1 MRPGAPDV
9 AAEPLKILMVT
20 PHLPP
25 YQAANALLPHVLG
38 VELEK
43 RGHGVSFLTFKTG
56 EGERASAAY
65 VKRRTA
71 FRPTRIPQ
79 LLEALET
86 RRKAGPLIEQA
97 DVVHV
102 HSNTWMNQVAAR
114 AAVRRGTP
122 YVLTHYGTEIWH
134 HDGRNRAFRALNR
147 NARHVTFYSA
157 GLLARARE
165 LNVPLREASV
175 VYPAVDILFSPLG
188 PPERQA
194 VRAPLLA
201 SGESLLF
208 NVKRLHPLADHAT
221 LLRAFALLDPA
232 QVRAKLVIAGSGEER
247 EPLENLARELGLAG
261 RVRFL
266 GLVPNSEV
274 ARLHA
279 AADLF
284 VLSSR
289 LEATPTVVLEALA
302 CGTRVVSTDNPGGL
316 ELGAMFG
323 DDIRVVTRENPQ
335 ALADGI
341 AASLREN
348 RRISER
354 TARLI
359 DERFSLRGLVDR
371 YCEIYEEALR

>member
-1 MRPGAPDV
+1 
-9 AAEPLKILMVT
+9 LKILMVT

-43 RGHGVSFLTFKTG
+43 RGHQVSFLTFEA
-56 EGERASAAY
+56 EGTPRARTAY
-65 VKRRTA
+65 VRRRTA
-71 FRPTRIPQ
+71 FRATRIPQ
-79 LLEALET
+79 LLEAVET
-86 RRKAGPLIEQA
+86 RRKALPLIDEA

-114 AAVRRGTP
+114 LAARQGKP

-134 HDGRNRAFRALNR
+134 HDGRNRAFRTLNR

-165 LNVPLREASV
+165 LSVPLREASV

-188 PPERQA
+188 PPEREA
-194 VRAPLLA
+194 VRAPLLS

-232 QVRAKLVIAGSGEER
+232 LVKAKLVIAGSGEER
-247 EPLENLARELGLAG
+247 ASLEALALELGLSG

-266 GLVPNSEV
+266 GLVPNHEV
-274 ARLHA
+274 AKLHA

-316 ELGAMFG
+316 ELGEMFP
-323 DDIRVVTRENPQ
+323 DDLRIVPKEDPR

-341 AASLREN
+341 TASLREN
-348 RRISER
+348 RRISEK

-371 YCEIYEEALR
+371 YCQIYEEAQR

>member
-1 MRPGAPDV
+1 MN
-9 AAEPLKILMVT
+9 ILMVT

-38 VELEK
+38 QELEK
-43 RGHGVSFLTFKTG
+43 RGHGVSFLTFKTSDP
-56 EGERASAAY
+56 ERPRTAY
-65 VKRRTA
+65 INRRTR
-71 FRPTRIPQ
+71 FRVTRVPQ

-86 RRKAGPLIEQA
+86 RRKARPLLDRA
-97 DVVHV
+97 DIAHV

-114 AAVRRGTP
+114 AAVRLGKP

-134 HDGRNRAFRALNR
+134 HDGRNHAFRTLNQ
-147 NARHVTFYSA
+147 NARHTTFYSA

-165 LNVPLREASV
+165 LDVPIREASV
-175 VYPAVDILFSPLG
+175 VYPAVDLLFSPLAIA
-188 PPERQA
+188 ERNA
-194 VRAPLLA
+194 VRAPLLS
-201 SGESLLF
+201 SGELLLF

-221 LLRAFALLDPA
+221 LLRAFALLDPTP
-232 QVRAKLVIAGSGEER
+232 AKLRLVIAGSGDER
-247 EPLENLARELGLAG
+247 AGLESLAKELGISS

-266 GLVPNSEV
+266 GLVPNQDV
-274 ARLHA
+274 AKLHA

-316 ELGAMFG
+316 ELGALFP
-323 DDIRVVTRENPQ
+323 DDLLIVPRENPQ

-341 AASLREN
+341 AAALREN

-354 TARLI
+354 TSRVI

-371 YCEIYEEALR
+371 YCEIYEKALP

>member
-1 MRPGAPDV
+1 
-9 AAEPLKILMVT
+9 MVT

-38 VELEK
+38 AELEK
-43 RGHGVSFLTFKTG
+43 RKHKVAFLTFK
-56 EGERASAAY
+56 ASDEKREHTAY
-65 VKRRTA
+65 VKRRTG
-71 FRPTRIPQ
+71 FRVTRIPQ

-86 RRKAGPLIEQA
+86 RRKALPLIREA

-114 AAVRRGTP
+114 MATAEEKP

-134 HDGRNRAFRALNR
+134 HDGRNRAFRTLNR
-147 NARHVTFYSA
+147 NARHVAFYSA
-157 GLLARARE
+157 GLLTRAIE
-165 LNVPLREASV
+165 LKVPIRQSSV
-175 VYPAVDILFSPLG
+175 VYPAVDLRFSPLG
-188 PPERQA
+188 PPDREA
-194 VRAPLLA
+194 VRAPLVG
-201 SGESLLF
+201 SGEALLF

-232 QVRAKLVIAGSGEER
+232 RVRARLVIAGSGEER
-247 EPLENLARELGLAG
+247 EPLERLSKELGLSA

-266 GLVPNSEV
+266 GLVPNQDV
-274 ARLHA
+274 AKLHA

-302 CGTRVVSTDNPGGL
+302 CGTRVVSTDNPGGI
-316 ELGAMFG
+316 ELGDMFP
-323 DDIRVVTRENPQ
+323 DDLRIVPRENPQ

-341 AASLREN
+341 VASLREN

-354 TARLI
+354 TSRAI

-371 YCEIYEEALR
+371 YCEIYEKSLR

>member
-1 MRPGAPDV
+1 
-9 AAEPLKILMVT
+9 MVT

-38 VELEK
+38 QELKK
-43 RGHGVSFLTFKTG
+43 RGHGVSFLTFKTSDP
-56 EGERASAAY
+56 ERPHTAY
-65 VKRRTA
+65 VRRRTS
-71 FRPTRIPQ
+71 FRVTRIPQ

-86 RRKAGPLIEQA
+86 RRKALPLIAGA

-114 AAVRRGTP
+114 VATSRAKP

-134 HDGRNRAFRALNR
+134 HDGRNRAFRELNR
-147 NARHVTFYSA
+147 NAKHAAFYSA
-157 GLLARARE
+157 ALLARARE
-165 LNVPLREASV
+165 LKVPFEEGSV
-175 VYPAVDILFSPLG
+175 IYPAVDLLFSPLA
-188 PPERQA
+188 PSEREA
-194 VRAPLLA
+194 LRAPLLG

-208 NVKRLHPLADHAT
+208 NVKRLHPLADHET
-221 LLRAFALLDPA
+221 LLRAFALLEDL
-232 QVRAKLVIAGSGEER
+232 QIKSRLVIAGSGEER
-247 EPLENLARELGLAG
+247 ERLESLARELGVAS

-266 GLVPNSEV
+266 GLVPNHEV
-274 ARLHA
+274 AKLHA

-302 CGTRVVSTDNPGGL
+302 CGTRVVSTDNPGGT
-316 ELGAMFG
+316 ELSAMFR
-323 DDIRVVTRENPQ
+323 DDMRIVPKEDPR

-348 RRISER
+348 RRISETTSR
-354 TARLI
+354 VI
-359 DERFSLRGLVDR
+359 DEHFSLRGLVDR
-371 YCEIYEEALR
+371 YCELYKRALR

>member
-1 MRPGAPDV
+1 
-9 AAEPLKILMVT
+9 MVT

-25 YQAANALLPHVLG
+25 YQAANALLPHTLG
-38 VELEK
+38 LELEK
-43 RGHGVSFLTFKTG
+43 RGHRVSFLTFKTG
-56 EGERASAAY
+56 GPVRERTAY

-71 FRPTRIPQ
+71 FRVTRIPQ
-79 LLEALET
+79 LLEAMET
-86 RRKAGPLIEQA
+86 RRKALPLIQEA
-97 DVVHV
+97 DLVHV

-114 AAVRRGTP
+114 AVFSLGKP

-134 HDGRNRAFRALNR
+134 HDGRNRAFRTLNE
-147 NARHVTFYSA
+147 NAHHVTFYSEA
-157 GLLARARE
+157 LLARARE
-165 LNVPLREASV
+165 LSVPLRDASV
-175 VYPAVDILFSPLG
+175 VYPAVELLFRPLR
-188 PPERQA
+188 PAERNA
-194 VRAPLLA
+194 LRAPLV
-201 SGESLLF
+201 SSDESLLF

-221 LLRAFALLDPA
+221 LLRAFALLDPSV
-232 QVRAKLVIAGSGEER
+232 VRAKLVIAGSGEER
-247 EPLENLARELGLAG
+247 NDLERLASELGISS

-266 GLVPNSEV
+266 GLVPNHEV

-302 CGTRVVSTDNPGGL
+302 CGTRVVSTDNPGGV
-316 ELGAMFG
+316 ELGRMFP
-323 DDIRVVTRENPQ
+323 DDIRIVPREDPQ

-341 AASLREN
+341 AASLRED

-354 TARLI
+354 TSRRV

-371 YCEIYEEALR
+371 YCAIYEEALR